1 LTPTRA
7 TRIRVTTDDLK
18 DIKPD
23 SALYKR
29 VVEDLAEFEDG
40 VPYREYAAD
49 HIEKDGDI
57 EIDEDA
63 VVSLGAD
70 DGAYIMCWKW
80 IDHDAMREYGYLENE
95 KDEDD

>member
-1 LTPTRA
+1 MTATRA
-7 TRIRVTTDDLK
+7 TRIRVTDNDLK

-29 VVEDLAEFEDG
+29 AVEELAEFEAG
-40 VPYREYAAD
+40 VPYREYASD
-49 HIEKDGDI
+49 HIDKDGDL

-63 VVSLGAD
+63 VVSIGAD

-80 IDHDAMREYGYLENE
+80 IDHDAMREHGYLE
-95 KDEDD
+95 DEDDDET